1 MDSSF
6 DYGYQLSQT
15 IQTSSQVTCID
26 LSKEN
31 KLLVGMMNG
40 DLAEYSSDGQFQ
52 LFQSP
57 VITAHP
63 NEEVFA
69 VKLCS
74 GGTKVAIMEA
84 AGIFSL
90 IILPSDG
97 SGSVSFVEELS
108 EELIEPY
115 LSTS

>member
-1 MDSSF
+1 MDSGF

-26 LSKEN
+26 LCKEN

-40 DLAEYSSDGQFQ
+40 DLAEYSSDGQ

-57 VITAHP
+57 VITVNP

-69 VKLCS
+69 VKLCP

-90 IILPSDG
+90 KIFPSDG
-97 SGSVSFVEELS
+97 SGSVSFLEELS
-108 EELIEPY
+108 EEFIEPY
-115 LSTS
+115 LSAS

>member
-6 DYGYQLSQT
+6 GSGYQLSQT

-40 DLAEYSSDGQFQ
+40 DLAEYSFDGQ

-57 VITAHP
+57 VITVHP

-69 VKLCS
+69 VKLCP

-90 IILPSDG
+90 IILPSDS
-97 SGSVSFVEELS
+97 SGPVSFVEELS
-108 EELIEPY
+108 EEFIEPY